1 MTASPSTVTDT
12 VGTDRATQ
20 AAQAMQLASE
30 TLNPNLG
37 PGIVA
42 MLGAEILVF
51 LLVGYVL
58 YEMGRALLKKV
69 HAGNIS
75 SLKAKL
81 IFGFPTL
88 LLSLAPTI
96 IAGLIIRDQLF
107 GSHFD
112 MLSGVKAI
120 LACLITGFTV
130 QAGFLL
136 YFFNKIEKAE
146 KERQK

>member
-1 MTASPSTVTDT
+1 MTASPSTVSST
-12 VGTDRATQ
+12 VVIDQ
-20 AAQAMQLASE
+20 AAQAVQDAE
-30 TLNPNLG
+30 QVAATLNPNLG

-42 MLGAEILVF
+42 MAGAEALIF
-51 LLVGYVL
+51 LLVGYIL
-58 YEMGRALLKKV
+58 YEMGRKMLKNV
-69 HAGNIS
+69 HAGTTS
-75 SLKAKL
+75 PLKAKL

-96 IAGLIIRDQLF
+96 ITGLIIRDQLF

-120 LACLITGFTV
+120 LTCLITGFIA
-130 QAGFLL
+130 QAGCLI
-136 YFFNKIEKAE
+136 YFFNKVEKAE